1 MAELPLSTTVSAPK
15 GLPVLRGVIELDQ
28 TWIELLYQNSDDIHE
43 EHKIDRYR
51 DNNRPLDD
59 PPIG

>member
-43 EHKIDRYR
+43 EHKIDLLKDKARMQ
-51 DNNRPLDD
+51 NQE
-59 PPIG
+59 